1 MKKYLLVSLTVL
13 FAAAFLWAEEAVP
26 SESKIDVKG
35 EGQVEWGVDLGSGKN
50 GKAQHGF
57 KNKGTWEVKFPLI
70 NKGTKTS
77 TKTDVPVYGE
87 VVLKDIE
94 LGIKS
99 TEKDDGKFSVDGKV
113 GGLSAKFVFYGAYL
127 QVYGAPSFKTN
138 YASLWD
144 TIETDDYKDTFK
156 FEPGFGGAGF
166 KLGYADK
173 NLMELDVGLKFGS
186 NGNWEAEPVDGYYK
200 EQYKYFDGET
210 SLTSVQTAYNIETER
225 TYTAGRTPPKGSYIL
240 KTSVGKKD
248 TDHSKYGA
256 GFDFSMKPLG
266 KMLGV
271 DLTVNSTFGPARNYK
286 DKDNKWQKGYNKDVY
301 KNDKMGSTHTAEK
314 IAFNLGTK
322 LTSEPIDALK
332 FTLAFDGG
340 TSFHVYDG
348 TAKGKETFAWD
359 MLFDTGYKWVSGGVY
374 VASAGTPYRG
384 YNAQTD
390 KETAD
395 MALYVKFHT
404 KADKKEASNLVEGL
418 DAGVYFGLFDLLSKA
433 PKGVKTAPFTTTKLW
448 AEYKANIG
456 DSMWIKP
463 FAAFWGQTG
472 FDGYETGYS
481 DKDGNPYFAIAYNVG
496 VTYSPV
502 EKVEVTAK
510 WAHGKMGNN
519 SHFNIIKTPVNYSQH
534 KGTLTLGVKVEY

>member
-87 VVLKDIE
+87 VELKDIE

-99 TEKDDGKFSVDGKV
+99 TEKNDGKFSVDGKV

-186 NGNWEAEPVDGYYK
+186 NGNWEAEYKDQEIDTSKPVIYK
-200 EQYKYFDGET
+200 WVEANAREPEGKMWRPLSGPDSNGMMEVLEI
-210 SLTSVQTAYNIETER
+210 SLTD
-225 TYTAGRTPPKGSYIL
+225 GS
-240 KTSVGKKD
+240 SG
-248 TDHSKYGA
+248 DHSKYGA

-271 DLTVNSTFGPARNYK
+271 DLTVNSTFGFAKDDYK
-286 DKDNKWQKGYNKDVY
+286 DGKEYKGYNKDVY
-301 KNDKMGSTHTAEK
+301 NKMGSTHTAGK

-340 TSFHVYDG
+340 SSF
-348 TAKGKETFAWD
+348 TANQKNNAFAWD

-374 VASAGTPYRG
+374 VASAGTPYGG
-384 YNAQTD
+384 YNAQT
-390 KETAD
+390 KKQTAD

-418 DAGVYFGLFDLLSKA
+418 DAGVYFGLFKLFSKA
-433 PKGVKTAPFTTTKLW
+433 LKDEKVLPYTATKLW

-472 FDGYETGYS
+472 VYKHE
-481 DKDGNPYFAIAYNVG
+481 GNPYFAIAYNVG

-502 EKVEVTAK
+502 EKVEFTAK

-519 SHFNIIKTPVNYSQH
+519 SHFKIIKTPVNYSQH